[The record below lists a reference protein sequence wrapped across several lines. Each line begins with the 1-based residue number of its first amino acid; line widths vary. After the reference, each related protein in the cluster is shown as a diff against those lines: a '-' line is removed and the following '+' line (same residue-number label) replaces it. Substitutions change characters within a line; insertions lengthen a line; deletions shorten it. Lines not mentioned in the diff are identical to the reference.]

1 MNLLLEISNG
11 ALAITAAITGVFLVF
26 AALLIAR
33 LISPRSF
40 SVKKSEPYECGIP
53 TRGQSMIQFK
63 AGYYIFAI
71 LFLIFDVETV
81 FLYPW
86 AVVTR
91 SMGPQSLAVI
101 GVFLFILVLGLAY
114 AWRQGALKWSCKSP
128 KLKACRAATSKI
140 TSITTNW

>member
-11 ALAITAAITGVFLVF
+11 TLSITAILTGMGLVF

-40 SVKKSEPYECGIP
+40 SKKKSEAYECGIP
-53 TRGQSMIQFK
+53 TRGESMIQFK

-86 AVVTR
+86 SVVMKTL
-91 SMGPQSLAVI
+91 GPQGLLCI
-101 GVFLFILVLGLAY
+101 GIFMFILILGLAY
-114 AWRQGALKWSCKSP
+114 AWRKGVLKW
-128 KLKACRAATSKI
+128 T
-140 TSITTNW
+140 

>member
-1 MNLLLEISNG
+1 MNLLLDISNG
-11 ALAITAAITGVFLVF
+11 TLAITAALTGAFLVF
-26 AALLIAR
+26 AALLIAK

-53 TRGQSMIQFK
+53 TRGESMIQFK

-86 AVVTR
+86 AVITR
-91 SMGPQSLAVI
+91 NLGPQGLLCI

-114 AWRQGALKWSCKSP
+114 AWRKGALKWS
-128 KLKACRAATSKI
+128 
-140 TSITTNW
+140 

>member
-91 SMGPQSLAVI
+91 SMGSQSLAVI

-114 AWRQGALKWSCKSP
+114 AWRKGALKWS
-128 KLKACRAATSKI
+128 
-140 TSITTNW
+140 

>member
-1 MNLLLEISNG
+1 MSLLLEIGNG
-11 ALAITAAITGVFLVF
+11 ALAITATLTGFGLVF

-40 SVKKSEPYECGIP
+40 SLKKAEPYECGIP
-53 TRGQSMIQFK
+53 TRGESMIQFK

-86 AVVTR
+86 SVV
-91 SMGPQSLAVI
+91 MKNLGPQGLLCI
-101 GVFLFILVLGLAY
+101 GIFMFILILGLAY
-114 AWRQGALKWSCKSP
+114 AWRKGALKW
-128 KLKACRAATSKI
+128 T
-140 TSITTNW
+140 

>member
-1 MNLLLEISNG
+1 MGLLLEISNG
-11 ALAITAAITGVFLVF
+11 ALAITATLTGLGLVF

-40 SVKKSEPYECGIP
+40 SLKKSEPYECGIP
-53 TRGQSMIQFK
+53 TRGESMIQFK

-86 AVVTR
+86 SVV
-91 SMGPQSLAVI
+91 MKNLGPQGLLCI
-101 GVFLFILVLGLAY
+101 GIFMFILILGLAY
-114 AWRQGALKWSCKSP
+114 AWRKGALKW
-128 KLKACRAATSKI
+128 T
-140 TSITTNW
+140 

>member
-11 ALAITAAITGVFLVF
+11 TLAITAVLTGLGLVF

-40 SVKKSEPYECGIP
+40 SVRKAEPYECGIP
-53 TRGQSMIQFK
+53 TRGESMIQFK

-86 AVVTR
+86 AVV
-91 SMGPQSLAVI
+91 MKNLGPQGLLCI
-101 GVFLFILVLGLAY
+101 GIFMFILILGLAY
-114 AWRQGALKWSCKSP
+114 AWRKGALKW
-128 KLKACRAATSKI
+128 T
-140 TSITTNW
+140 

>member
-1 MNLLLEISNG
+1 MTLLLEISNG

-114 AWRQGALKWSCKSP
+114 AWRKGALKWS
-128 KLKACRAATSKI
+128 
-140 TSITTNW
+140 